1 MATPGTEGLT
11 PHQVFA
17 EIQRGGKFVVFPY
30 TISIVVLTFSRN
42 SEVRFVRAGESTFGA
57 ALPYILLSLFFGWW
71 GFPFGLIYTPIS
83 LFHCLSGGK
92 DVTSEV
98 MG

>member
-11 PHQVFA
+11 SQQVYA

-30 TISIVVLTFSRN
+30 TISLVVITFSRN
-42 SEVRFVRAGESTFGA
+42 SEVRFVKAGEGTFGA
-57 ALPYILLSLFFGWW
+57 ALPYILISFFFGWW

-92 DVTSEV
+92 DVTNEV
-98 MG
+98 T